1 MVFRIK
7 AIVKSVGMYMD
18 NPASPIYRPTYP
30 EDQIKDMLRYDS
42 GIIESKERIGD
53 EVHFVIASRRY
64 TKARW
69 DSFRIQTEV
78 IR

>member
-1 MVFRIK
+1 MFRIK
-7 AIVKSVGMYMD
+7 AIVKNVGMYVD
-18 NPASPIYRPTYP
+18 NPASPIYIPTYP

-42 GIIESKERIGD
+42 GIIESKERIGGD
-53 EVHFVIASRRY
+53 VHFIIASRRY

-69 DSFRIQTEV
+69 DSFMIQTEV